1 MSAKSLESAVM
12 EFTLSELLKLTRLQS
27 MFHVIL
33 MISSV
38 LYPLV
43 FYMLRLT

>member
-27 MFHVIL
+27 TFHVIL

>member
-1 MSAKSLESAVM
+1 MFAKSLESAVM
-12 EFTLSELLKLTRLQS
+12 EFTLSELLKLTRFQS

-38 LYPLV
+38 LHPLV